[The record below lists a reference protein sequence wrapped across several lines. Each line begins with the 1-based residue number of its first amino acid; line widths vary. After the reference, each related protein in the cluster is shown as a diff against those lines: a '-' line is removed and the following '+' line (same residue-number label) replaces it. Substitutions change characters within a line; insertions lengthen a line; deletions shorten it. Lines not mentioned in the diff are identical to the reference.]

1 MANKKR
7 RRRIWRTIWLT
18 LLIGLLV
25 GTYRLLPVSTAYA
38 SKTMCSCVYLG
49 DRDPAS
55 VLNLE
60 LENFPYNLSTTE
72 IDSVNQIVSSSVMGL
87 QKKSALYRE
96 GIGCTVI
103 SETDAQA
110 LRTKAIQPVR
120 MRTRS
125 LDSTKMYWPVG
136 DVDTFATPKGV
147 DMNRLQVVVDSAFL
161 PNEEGN
167 PNTRATL
174 VIHKGKILAEQ
185 YAEGVTAKMRQ
196 RGWSMTKSVTNAL
209 IGIAAKKG
217 LIDIYAPAPVPQWQQ
232 DERSQITTDHLLRMS
247 SGLSFTEFYFGR
259 TDATRMLYLKQGA
272 GNYAIESSLGETPNT
287 TFSYSSGTSNILQVI
302 LKNVVG
308 DEKKYLSFPYT
319 ELFDKIGMTSTVM
332 EPDASNTYV
341 GSSFMFA
348 TPRDWAR
355 FGLLY
360 LHDGIWNGERI
371 LPEGWVEYT
380 NTRTPTSETG
390 VYGAQ
395 FWKPANNPKED
406 GMFNFFVWPGVP
418 EDTFF
423 AEGFEGQAVVIIPS
437 RATVIVRL
445 GVTHGGGWDLGK
457 YVTDVLETLPKE

>member
-49 DRDPAS
+49 DRDPES
-55 VLNLE
+55 VLQLE

-72 IDSVNQIVSSSVMGL
+72 IDTINHIVSSSVMGL
-87 QKKSALYRE
+87 QKKSAIYRKH
-96 GIGCTVI
+96 IGCTVI
-103 SETDAQA
+103 SETDAKVLQA
-110 LRTKAIQPVR
+110 NAVVPTRRLA
-120 MRTRS
+120 RS
-125 LDSTKMYWPVG
+125 LDSTQMYWPIG
-136 DVDTFATPKGV
+136 DIDTFTVPEGI
-147 DMNRLQVVVDSAFL
+147 DIERLQTVVDSAFL

-174 VIHKGKILAEQ
+174 VIHKGKIVAEQ
-185 YAEGVTAKMRQ
+185 YADGVTADMRQ

-209 IGIAAKKG
+209 IGIAVKKG
-217 LIDIYAPAPVPQWQQ
+217 LLDIHESAPIPQWEA
-232 DERSQITTDHLLRMS
+232 DERAQITTDHLLRMS

-272 GNYAIESSLGETPNT
+272 GNYAIKSSLGEEPNT
-287 TFSYSSGTSNILQVI
+287 SFSYSSGTSNILQVI

-308 DEKKYLSFPYT
+308 NEKAYLSFPYV
-319 ELFDKIGMTSTVM
+319 ELFDKIGMTSTIM

-360 LHDGIWNGERI
+360 LYDGVWNGEQI
-371 LPEGWVEYT
+371 LPEGWVKYT

-395 FWKPANNPKED
+395 FWKPANKPKED
-406 GMFNFFVWPGVP
+406 GLLNFFVWPGVP

-437 RATVIVRL
+437 KETVIVRL
-445 GVTHGGGWDLGK
+445 GVTHGGNWDLGK
-457 YVTDVLETLPKE
+457 YVTDVLETIHE